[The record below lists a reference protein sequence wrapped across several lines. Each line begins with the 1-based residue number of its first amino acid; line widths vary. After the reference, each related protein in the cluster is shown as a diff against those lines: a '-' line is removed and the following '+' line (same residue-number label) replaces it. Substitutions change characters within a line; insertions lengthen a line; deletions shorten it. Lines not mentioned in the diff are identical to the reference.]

1 MQHGAFPAC
10 PPASVILGCV
20 TPILRIA
27 VAVNPFASFGGRRD
41 VGPRVVAA
49 LREAGHSVAALS
61 EPNIAL
67 LRREVEAEVATGVDL
82 LVVVGGDGMISLGTN
97 IVAGT
102 GLPMAIVACGT
113 GNDMARGLGIPIES
127 TETSITHLLGAIS
140 RPPRPIDAARVR
152 HGKLTTWYAGVLSAG
167 FDAVVNERANHM
179 SWPRGKSR
187 YTLALL
193 RELATFRP
201 ISYRITV
208 DGVERSTQAML
219 VSVANNVSLGG
230 GMMIAPGALLDD
242 GLLDLFIVSP
252 LSRLGLL
259 RVFPKV
265 FSGTHTSLRQ
275 VELRRCRTVRIEADD
290 AVAYADGERVGPL
303 PVDIEVVPG
312 ALLIHV

>member
-1 MQHGAFPAC
+1 VPVRRAGR
-10 PPASVILGCV
+10 ASVIIGSV

-41 VGPRVVAA
+41 VGPRVTAA
-49 LREAGHSVAALS
+49 LREAGHSVTALS
-61 EPNIAL
+61 EPSIAL
-67 LRREVEAEVATGVDL
+67 LRREVEAEVTAGIDL

-113 GNDMARGLGIPIES
+113 GNDMARGLGIPIEN
-127 TETSITHLLGAIS
+127 TETSIAHLLDALT

-187 YTLALL
+187 YTLAML

-208 DGVERSTQAML
+208 DGVERSTRAML
-219 VSVANNVSLGG
+219 ISVANNVSLGG
-230 GMMIAPGALLDD
+230 GMMIAPGAVLDD

-265 FSGTHTSLRQ
+265 FSGTHTNLRQ
-275 VELRRCRTVRIEADD
+275 VELSRCRTVRIEADD

-312 ALLIHV
+312 ALLIHA